1 MNTIAVRQAA
11 LSDIDALAALFNAY
25 RQFYG
30 RESDVDAARAFLVA
44 RFAHGESVLL
54 LAFQGSRQVG
64 FTQLYHSF
72 SSVSLARIFVLN
84 DLFVESSARKQGVAG
99 KLLSAAVAFA
109 ETVGAVRLSL
119 STAVTNKTAQSLY
132 EASGWKRDEAFL
144 SYGFSIPAECEAPA
158 HSRRSP
164 QERTGRSGGVQGAA

>member
-30 RESDVDAARAFLVA
+30 RESDFDAARAFLVA

-54 LAFQGSRQVG
+54 LAFQGSRPVG
-64 FTQLYHSF
+64 FTQLYPSF

-119 STAVTNKTAQSLY
+119 STAVTNKTA
-132 EASGWKRDEAFL
+132 
-144 SYGFSIPAECEAPA
+144 PAL
-158 HSRRSP
+158 
-164 QERTGRSGGVQGAA
+164 